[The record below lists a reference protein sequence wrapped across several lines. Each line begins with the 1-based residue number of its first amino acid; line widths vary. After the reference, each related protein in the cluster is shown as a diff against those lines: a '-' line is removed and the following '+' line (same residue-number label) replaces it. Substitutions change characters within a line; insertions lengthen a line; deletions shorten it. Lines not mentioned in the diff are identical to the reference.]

1 MSGVACTAPRD
12 SRFLLSARSSLVWGY
27 GCCRLFGF
35 QARHTSLP
43 VTLPSCYSP
52 RHTHG
57 NNTVGA
63 GLGTAD
69 CGYVWDRGN
78 KKRTRGTRES
88 PLSSL
93 LSQSRTYMAPEIGWP
108 SFTAYVMVSRAADD
122 AHKVCA
128 SLCKAAAH
136 LRALCRRSCLKTC
149 DVRVSLTRASPPA
162 LPAPEDGKSA

>member
-1 MSGVACTAPRD
+1 MACTAPRD
-12 SRFLLSARSSLVWGY
+12 SMFLLSARSSLVWGY

-52 RHTHG
+52 RHTRG

-78 KKRTRGTRES
+78 EKRTRGTRDS

-93 LSQSRTYMAPEIGWP
+93 LSQSRTNMAPEIGWP
-108 SFTAYVMVSRAADD
+108 PFVAYVMVSRAADD
-122 AHKVCA
+122 ALQVCT
-128 SLCKAAAH
+128 SLREAAAH
-136 LRALCRRSCLKTC
+136 LRALCRCSCLGTC
-149 DVRVSLTRASPPA
+149 DVRASPA
-162 LPAPEDGKSA
+162 RA